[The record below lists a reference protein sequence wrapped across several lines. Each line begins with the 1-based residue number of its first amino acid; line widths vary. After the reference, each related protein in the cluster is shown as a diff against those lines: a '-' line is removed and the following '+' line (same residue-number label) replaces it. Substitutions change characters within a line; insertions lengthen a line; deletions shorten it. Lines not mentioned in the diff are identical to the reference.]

1 MNKKILIGLC
11 ALFMLPSIQGNTNT
25 NNSYKENITPDRS
38 KVPAFP
44 GADGAGKYTTGGAGG
59 TVYTVTSLADD
70 GSEGTFRWAIN
81 KKGPRTIVFAVSGII
96 ELQKPLKLSN
106 GDVTIAGQT
115 APGDGICLK
124 NYTFSIQADNVI
136 VRFIRSRMGA
146 DIKQKG
152 DDAMNGTKGNSN
164 IIIDHCSLSWCTDEC
179 ATFYDNSQFTLQWCI
194 ISESLANSIHEKGA
208 HGYGGIWG
216 GQKASFHH
224 NLLAHH
230 TNRTP
235 RLCGSRY
242 TGKTEEEKPLS
253 GYKIAVDA
261 GNGAGGFYA
270 TDVLEK
276 LGADI
281 SGSQFLEPDGMFP
294 NHIPNPENEDA
305 MRSICAAVRNNNAD
319 LGIIFDTD
327 VDRAGCV
334 GADGEEINRNRLIA
348 LAAYMVSGEKGGATI
363 VTDSVTSDGLREY
376 LENTLNDTHYRYRRG
391 YKNVINKAIELCRD
405 GINCPLA
412 IETSGHA
419 ALRENYFLDDGA
431 YLVTKIVIELAR
443 GRDIEKILA
452 PLKMPAEEAE
462 FRFNINAEDFR
473 EYGETVI
480 KKLREYAE
488 ARPDYKTADD
498 DREGVRISTENGF
511 FLLRLSVHDPV
522 MPINFESRVPG
533 GIKRDIAGIADFFKG
548 FDKLDISPILLAE

>member
-1 MNKKILIGLC
+1 MLSNEWKHLKSGTDIRGVAIPDVDGPVDLTDDVVERIAAGFLRWLC
-11 ALFMLPSIQGNTNT
+11 TQNQKQPEQQTISVGRDSRLSGPRMRDAVVKAL
-25 NNSYKENITPDRS
+25 
-38 KVPAFP
+38 VA
-44 GADGAGKYTTGGAGG
+44 GGATVLDCGLASTPAMFMTTVDLKADAAIQITASHHPFDRNGLKFFTPVGG
-59 TVYTVTSLADD
+59 LDSPDITEIVKLADN
-70 GSEGTFRWAIN
+70 GEEIICNRAG
-81 KKGPRTIVFAVSGII
+81 VAV
-96 ELQKPLKLSN
+96 KLN
-106 GDVTIAGQT
+106 YMVKYA
-115 APGDGICLK
+115 ARLRKMIC
-124 NYTFSIQADNVI
+124 
-136 VRFIRSRMGA
+136 
-146 DIKQKG
+146 
-152 DDAMNGTKGNSN
+152 DAV
-164 IIIDHCSLSWCTDEC
+164 
-179 ATFYDNSQFTLQWCI
+179 
-194 ISESLANSIHEKGA
+194 
-208 HGYGGIWG
+208 
-216 GQKASFHH
+216 
-224 NLLAHH
+224 
-230 TNRTP
+230 
-235 RLCGSRY
+235 
-242 TGKTEEEKPLS
+242 GKTEEEKPLS

-270 TDVLEK
+270 TDVLER

>member
-1 MNKKILIGLC
+1 M
-11 ALFMLPSIQGNTNT
+11 
-25 NNSYKENITPDRS
+25 SYISLKSGTDIRGVAPPLGGKEVNL
-38 KVPAFP
+38 
-44 GADGAGKYTTGGAGG
+44 TGGAVYDITAAFVSWYINKYDKDPSKLTISVGRDSRITGEKIAKQVISALINAGISVIDCGLCSTPAMFMTTVDLKADAAIQITASHHPFDRNGLKFFTPAGG
-59 TVYTVTSLADD
+59 LDSPDITEIVKLADN
-70 GSEGTFRWAIN
+70 GEEIICNRAG
-81 KKGPRTIVFAVSGII
+81 VAV
-96 ELQKPLKLSN
+96 KLN
-106 GDVTIAGQT
+106 YMVKYA
-115 APGDGICLK
+115 ARLRKMIC
-124 NYTFSIQADNVI
+124 
-136 VRFIRSRMGA
+136 
-146 DIKQKG
+146 
-152 DDAMNGTKGNSN
+152 DAV
-164 IIIDHCSLSWCTDEC
+164 
-179 ATFYDNSQFTLQWCI
+179 
-194 ISESLANSIHEKGA
+194 
-208 HGYGGIWG
+208 
-216 GQKASFHH
+216 
-224 NLLAHH
+224 
-230 TNRTP
+230 
-235 RLCGSRY
+235 
-242 TGKTEEEKPLS
+242 GKTEEEKPLS
-253 GYKIAVDA
+253 GYKIVVDA

-270 TDVLEK
+270 TDVLER

-405 GINCPLA
+405 GVNCPLA

-443 GRDIEKILA
+443 GRDIEKIIA